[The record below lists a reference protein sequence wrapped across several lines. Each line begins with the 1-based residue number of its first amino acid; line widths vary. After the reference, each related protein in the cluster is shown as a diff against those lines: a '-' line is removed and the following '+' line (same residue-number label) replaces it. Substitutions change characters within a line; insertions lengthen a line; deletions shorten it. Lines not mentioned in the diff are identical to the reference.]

1 MVEAMV
7 TEQTTRDELKVLLT
21 PNRSATWQFN
31 CLVLKLFGTVVFVI
45 AIAWSLMGVWMI
57 LPFAGLEFGCL
68 VYFVYRTSQNCYR
81 FEVLCVNSEAIRLE
95 KGLNSMSSPLTF
107 DRLGSEFIIKQPTHI
122 FSPASISLA
131 HRGKKTSIGRF
142 LNKPDVDQLTEIIK
156 KTGIKYSIH
165 GKAPIKDI
173 NPFNL

>member
-1 MVEAMV
+1 MV
-7 TEQTTRDELKVLLT
+7 TAKSENGVLQVLLT

-31 CLVLKLFGTVVFVI
+31 CLVLKLFGTVVFII

-81 FEVLCVNSEAIRLE
+81 FELLCVQPDQIRLE
-95 KGLNSMSSPLTF
+95 KGRSSKSLPLVF
-107 DRLGSEFIIKQPTHI
+107 DRLGAEFIIKRPTHV
-122 FSPASISLA
+122 FSPASISLV
-131 HRGKKTSIGRF
+131 HRGKKTAIGRF
-142 LNKPDVDQLTEIIK
+142 LNKPDVDQLTDIIK
-156 KTGIKYSIH
+156 KTGIKYSVM
-165 GKAPIKDI
+165 GAPPIEEA